1 MIHKPPVRQPDPTHP
16 TPRASRDWLVPLA
29 TTRQRLIIGLFALL
43 WAVSAIRFVVWW
55 LEPEHRVELFGFV
68 LTSAV
73 IGFNLMLPIWLFFTA
88 FNARRPRADLE
99 FGIGRV
105 AMVVTKAP
113 AEPWPLVRTTL
124 EAMLD
129 QDHRHPYDVWLA
141 DENPSDETLIWCS
154 NKGIRVSSRYNI
166 PSYHRPDWP
175 RRTKS
180 KEGNLAFFYD
190 HWGYRDYDIVCQFD
204 ADHVPR
210 SDYLRTVLRGF
221 ANPNVGYVA
230 APSVCSTGSEG
241 SWTSRGRLHKEAPL
255 HGLLQAGHNAGFAP
269 TCVGSHYAVRTQALR
284 DIGGVGPELAEDF
297 STSFLLAAHGW
308 EGVFDIDVAAEGD
321 GPMTFVD
328 GMTQELQWA
337 RSLTTV
343 FLRFSSGHWPN
354 LQPTERFRFGFVQL
368 WYPLF
373 VGQLFIGSLLSPI
386 AALTGRPWMSVTIV
400 EFFSRIAVPT
410 FVVVAFSIWIRR
422 QTWLRPQRAPVLS
435 WESSLFNVT
444 RWPWNALG
452 IVQGVL
458 GAVRGKTYNFR
469 VTPKG
474 SDGHPPL
481 PWTAVA
487 PYALLVALQAAVG
500 LFVNVEGR
508 VFGYIV
514 LTNTGAIIY
523 TVAMVAVASLHLSE
537 NQTGEQRERLR
548 VNGPA
553 LLLTAAAV
561 LATLASSLRIFAT
574 AVTRWSDLRIDSQLL
589 GLDHLVSRSTLIY
602 VAGLVL
608 LAGFARWDRTTSSS
622 SEIARA
628 STHVDPPEH
637 RRPPQPAPPPWLV
650 EPSTQDG
657 ALVSLSESMARQQ
670 VAGIGHLGGRHAV
683 DLVDL
688 NLVQTLGPN
697 QRRERVDP

>member
-1 MIHKPPVRQPDPTHP
+1 MSNYPPVRRPAPAQPTLR
-16 TPRASRDWLVPLA
+16 TSRGWLVPLA
-29 TTRQRLIIGLFALL
+29 SQRQRAIICGFA
-43 WAVSAIRFVVWW
+43 VVWALAAVRFIAW
-55 LEPEHRVELFGFV
+55 WIQPDHRVEPLGFV

-73 IGFNLMLPIWLFFTA
+73 IGFNLMLPLWLFFTA
-88 FNARRPRADLE
+88 FNARRPRADLD
-99 FGIGRV
+99 FGLGRV

-113 AEPWPLVRTTL
+113 SEPWPLVRTTI

-129 QDHRHPYDVWLA
+129 QDHDYAYDVWLA
-141 DENPSDETLIWCS
+141 DEDPTEETLFWCAAH
-154 NKGIRVSSRYNI
+154 NVRVSSRHNI
-166 PSYHRPDWP
+166 ASYHQPEWP

-190 HWGYRDYDIVCQFD
+190 HWGYRQYDIVCQFD

-210 SDYLRTVLRGF
+210 SDYLRTILRGF

-230 APSVCSTGSEG
+230 APSVCSTGSEH

-255 HGLLQAGHNAGFAP
+255 HGLLQAGHNGGFAP

-284 DIGGVGPELAEDF
+284 EIGGVGPELAEDF

-343 FLRFSSGHWPN
+343 FLRYSSGHWSN

-373 VGQLFIGSLLSPI
+373 VGQLLVGSLLSPI
-386 AALTGRPWMSVTIV
+386 AAVTGRPWMSVTII
-400 EFFSRIAVPT
+400 EFFTRIAIPT
-410 FVVVAFSIWIRR
+410 LVVVAFSIWLRR
-422 QTWLRPQRAPVLS
+422 QEWLRPHRAPVVS

-452 IVQGVL
+452 IAQGVL
-458 GAVRGKTYNFR
+458 GAMTGKTYNFR

-481 PWTAVA
+481 PWTAIL
-487 PYALLVALQAAVG
+487 PYGILVAIQSAVA
-500 LFVNVEGR
+500 LFADVQGQ
-508 VFGYIV
+508 VFGYV
-514 LTNTGAIIY
+514 FLTNTGAIIY
-523 TVAMVAVASLHLSE
+523 TVAMVAVVGLHLHE
-537 NQTGEQRERLR
+537 NRTGRLAERFRANAAALTLTGLAVVASFASSARVFAAVANQWRELR
-548 VNGPA
+548 VGTLLGVDNIWSATTA
-553 LLLTAAAV
+553 LYV
-561 LATLASSLRIFAT
+561 LALVTLAGMVI
-574 AVTRWSDLRIDSQLL
+574 
-589 GLDHLVSRSTLIY
+589 
-602 VAGLVL
+602 
-608 LAGFARWDRTTSSS
+608 WDRLSSAATPEVEG
-622 SEIARA
+622 SEISPNRY
-628 STHVDPPEH
+628 VVPEL
-637 RRPPQPAPPPWLV
+637 QSLDSV
-650 EPSTQDG
+650 LTQDG
-657 ALVSLSESMARQQ
+657 ALVALSKSVTYQQIPSL
-670 VAGIGHLGGRHAV
+670 GHLSGRQTV

-688 NLVQTLGPN
+688 DFLESLGAHERS
-697 QRRERVDP
+697 QRVHP